1 MSTSTEHL
9 GVPRHK
15 GCGEAAV
22 VAVLLQLWAR
32 RLSAADDGGSILGE
46 AALSYRRRWAQLR
59 VTGAPLRATGGGA
72 RLWVVVGSERWGS
85 KWRGLREAETAP
97 TGTMRYSSSGG
108 GGFKMRE
115 LRTAGLL

>member
-1 MSTSTEHL
+1 NTPYIQNS
-9 GVPRHK
+9 
-15 GCGEAAV
+15 CFA
-22 VAVLLQLWAR
+22 
-32 RLSAADDGGSILGE
+32 LGE
-46 AALSYRRRWAQLR
+46 ASLSCGRRGLHFGRGGSELQTAVGSASGDGGLR
-59 VTGAPLRATGGGA
+59 FGRRGGGA